1 MKVTPEQ
8 IKAVKAKGFLHNKG
22 TDLFSGRIIT
32 VNGKVDN
39 VALTTLAE
47 AAQKFGNGRLLF
59 TTRLT
64 IEVPGIHYDDIPAF
78 QEFIAKDGW
87 VSGGTGAK
95 VRPIVSCKGTT
106 CQYGQIDTFAL
117 SEKIHHLFYEGYR
130 NVSLPHKFKIAVGG
144 CPNNCVK
151 PNLNDVGVI
160 GVNRPQF
167 DVDKCKGCKKCPV
180 LEACPIHAI
189 SRIDSDPN
197 NRIAI
202 DQTCNDCGLCTEK
215 CRFDAM
221 TNRSGYRIV
230 VGGRWGKN
238 IAIGQFL
245 SPFFTDE
252 EEVLLTVEKVILFYR
267 SMGEKGERLSQ
278 TIERIGFEKSQ
289 EIILGDQLLKDKEQI
304 LSLTVETTATC

>member
-8 IKAVKAKGFLHNKG
+8 IKAVKAEGFLHNRG

-32 VNGKVDN
+32 VNGKVN
-39 VALTTLAE
+39 HVALTTLAE
-47 AAQKFGNGRLLF
+47 AAKKFGNGSLLF

-64 IEVPGIHYDDIPAF
+64 IEIPGIHYDNIPAF
-78 QEFIAKDGW
+78 QEFIAQEGC
-87 VSGGTGAK
+87 VTGGTGAK
-95 VRPIVSCKGTT
+95 VRPVVSCKGTT
-106 CQYGQIDTFAL
+106 CQYGQADTLAV

-160 GVNRPQF
+160 GLNRPQF
-167 DVDKCKGCKKCPV
+167 DVDKCKGCKKCTV
-180 LEACPIHAI
+180 LEACPIHAV
-189 SRIDSDPN
+189 SRIEGDAD

-202 DQTCNDCGLCTEK
+202 DQTCNHCGFCTDK
-215 CRFDAM
+215 CHFDAM
-221 TNRSGYRIV
+221 NSHRGYRLV

-245 SPFFTDE
+245 SPFFDDE
-252 EEVLLTVEKVILFYR
+252 EEVMQTIEKVILFYR
-267 SMGEKGERLSQ
+267 SMGQKGERLSQ

-289 EIILGDQLLKDKEQI
+289 EMILEDQLLKDKNQI
-304 LSLTVETTATC
+304 LDLKVETTATC